1 MLNKLIVLMFA
12 LTWTQAT
19 SAQGVTDLLNE
30 YLLVNSQLRSHYQKI
45 GVGQVV
51 AQVNTRQLA
60 KFDEVITEKYRE
72 SSSRSSQSGM
82 TFGFNSA
89 SSSTNY
95 SHSSGYD
102 SSKIIPT
109 NPEAVAN
116 FSANERRDF
125 GKVQQQL
132 QSYLNKNEN
141 TIVQMLLLGTR
152 ASYLAYQ
159 LELQG
164 LNLREED
171 VTDTVE
177 MVSNV
182 YFLGVQNVSR
192 CVQINYAGSKD
203 YSQTTTGSSFSANAG
218 WWAHFASS
226 SSYTHSASL
235 EHVSHSITTC
245 DASQNWAR
253 IDTSRSMQTVSVQF
267 LSSLMREWVGA
278 LSRHRVINK
287 QVPTFNLTW
296 NSPFFK

>member
-12 LTWTQAT
+12 LMWTPPS

-30 YLLVNSQLRSHYQKI
+30 YLLVNSQLRSLYQKI

-60 KFDEVITEKYRE
+60 QFNEVITEKYRE
-72 SSSRSSQSGM
+72 STSSSSRSSLSL
-82 TFGFNSA
+82 GFNSA
-89 SSSTNY
+89 SSSANY
-95 SHSSGYD
+95 NHSSGYD
-102 SSKIIPT
+102 NSKIIAT

-116 FSANERRDF
+116 FGVDERRDF

-132 QSYLNKNEN
+132 QIYLNKNEN
-141 TIVQMLLLGTR
+141 AIVQMLLLGTR

-164 LNLREED
+164 LSLREEEL
-171 VTDTVE
+171 TDTIE

-192 CVQINYAGSKD
+192 CVQINYAGSKT
-203 YSQTTTGSSFSANAG
+203 YNRTTADSSFAVNAG
-218 WWAHFASS
+218 WWAHFAGSS
-226 SSYTHSASL
+226 NYSHSTSL
-235 EHVSHSITTC
+235 EYISHSVTTC

-253 IDTSRSMQTVSVQF
+253 IDASRSTQTVSVQF
-267 LSSLMREWVGA
+267 LSNLMREWVGA
-278 LSRHRVINK
+278 LSRHRVITK
-287 QVPTFNLTW
+287 QIPTLSLTW

>member
-30 YLLVNSQLRSHYQKI
+30 YLLVNSQLRSLYQKI

-60 KFDEVITEKYRE
+60 KFNEVITEKYRE
-72 SSSRSSQSGM
+72 NTSRSSSS
-82 TFGFNSA
+82 SA
-89 SSSTNY
+89 SIGLSSARSSAY
-95 SHSSGYD
+95 YDHSSGYN
-102 SSKIIPT
+102 SSIIT
-109 NPEAVAN
+109 ASNPQATAD
-116 FSANERRDF
+116 FSIDERRDF
-125 GKVQQQL
+125 GKL
-132 QSYLNKNEN
+132 QSRLQTYLNKNEN

-152 ASYLAYQ
+152 ASFLAYQ

-203 YSQTTTGSSFSANAG
+203 YSQTSTGSNFSANAG

-226 SSYTHSASL
+226 TSYTHSASL
-235 EHVSHSITTC
+235 EHVSHSVTTC

-253 IDTSRSMQTVSVQF
+253 IDTSRSTQTVSVQF